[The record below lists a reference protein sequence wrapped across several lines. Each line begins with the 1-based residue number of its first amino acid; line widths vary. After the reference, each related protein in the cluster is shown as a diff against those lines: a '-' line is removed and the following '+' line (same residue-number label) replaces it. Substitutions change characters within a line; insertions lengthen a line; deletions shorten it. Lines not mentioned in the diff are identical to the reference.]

1 MSQPV
6 VIKVGGALLESP
18 DAPLEFFE
26 QLSQLKNIQAIL
38 VHGGGAQ
45 VQALLGKLNLH
56 SEKLNG
62 MRVTPNDHMPIVA
75 GVLAGTVNKQ
85 LVAYAQSK
93 QCKAVGLS
101 ILDGYISQ
109 CEVSDEALGC
119 VGTPVSVNPEL
130 VLQLIE
136 NDWLPVISS
145 IGANK
150 SGQLLN
156 INADHAAAALASAMQ
171 CPLILLSDVAAVLD
185 EHKQRIASLCEAE
198 IQQLIKTNVIKD
210 GMAVK
215 VESAL
220 QTANSTGK
228 SVTIA
233 SWQDNINLIIHGQL
247 GTQITPSNGPSL

>member
-18 DAPLEFFE
+18 DAPLDFFE
-26 QLSQLKNIQAIL
+26 QLSQLKYVNPVL

-45 VQALLGKLNLH
+45 VQALLSKLNMH

-93 QCKAVGLS
+93 HCKAVGLS
-101 ILDGYISQ
+101 ILDGHISQ
-109 CEVSDEALGC
+109 CEITDEALGC
-119 VGTPVSVNPEL
+119 VGTPVSVDPEL
-130 VLQLIE
+130 VLQLVE

-145 IGANK
+145 IGATSN
-150 SGQLLN
+150 GQLLN

-171 CPLILLSDVAAVLD
+171 CPLILLSDVSAVLD
-185 EHKQRIASLCEAE
+185 DNKQRIAHLDEAE
-198 IQQLIKTNVIKD
+198 IQHLIKTKVIKD
-210 GMAVK
+210 GMTVK

-220 QTANSTGK
+220 KTANSTGK

-233 SWQDNINLIIHGQL
+233 SWQDNINHIIHGQL